1 MAKHT
6 KKKCRSVRGQR
17 VCRQTRRA
25 QKSRKDKRRGM
36 KSKRGGM
43 PGFSENTQSERQA
56 YMSHLMNTVYK
67 GKTLSQS
74 MKSSMARWVQSGN

>member
-1 MAKHT
+1 
-6 KKKCRSVRGQR
+6 
-17 VCRQTRRA
+17 
-25 QKSRKDKRRGM
+25 M

-43 PGFSENTQSERQA
+43 SGFSENTQSERQA